1 MSVDYNEER
10 NDEENR
16 TCVQYIFGYNNQL
29 GFVKL
34 TFEFKNYRSDRVK
47 KKKKTETD
55 SIRKYSPLFGADL
68 RNLAIKL
75 SLLQITLLSFLLLK
89 SYHQF
94 IFFFFFIFSNP
105 YIFEFELVLILRTW
119 FHKSF
124 SIVVSIYIYT
134 MYTFNVIHTHSIF
147 SFLSW
152 YQPVVRK

>member
-68 RNLAIKL
+68 RNLAIKS

-94 IFFFFFIFSNP
+94 IFFFIFSNP

-119 FHKSF
+119 FHNPF
-124 SIVVSIYIYT
+124 QLLYPYIYT
-134 MYTFNVIHTHSIF
+134 PCTHSM
-147 SFLSW
+147 
-152 YQPVVRK
+152 